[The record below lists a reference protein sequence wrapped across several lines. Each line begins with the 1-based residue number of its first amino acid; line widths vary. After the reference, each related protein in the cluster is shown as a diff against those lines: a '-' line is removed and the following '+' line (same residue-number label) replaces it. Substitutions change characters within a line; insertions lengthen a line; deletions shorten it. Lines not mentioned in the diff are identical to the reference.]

1 MTMDTKQAELTTAL
15 TALGPLFDNSWGKL
29 LWAWAEQYDLV
40 DGILAEMA
48 GCHNVATATGLSLDL
63 IGQGLRFPRELDEA
77 DQSYRARLM
86 LEIDIRSSQGTLE
99 EIRDLVARSLQI
111 DPATIL
117 IYQNKAPSLGLVD
130 LPYFVE
136 VSLNWKRLK
145 AELSTGLFKFSDNP
159 TVSTHASSKGFDTG
173 AWERVATVSTLPSVI
188 IVAILE
194 RILSTGV
201 QYVIA
206 VHGGF
211 KFADD
216 PTTSTHAS
224 QRGFDT
230 GRLRKTVVV

>member
-1 MTMDTKQAELTTAL
+1 MTMATKQAELTAAL
-15 TALGPLFDNSWGKL
+15 TAMGPLFDVSWGKL
-29 LWAWAEQYDLV
+29 LWAWAEQYDLL

-48 GCHNVATATGLSLDL
+48 GCHNVATATGHSLDL
-63 IGQGLRFPRELDEA
+63 IGQGLRFPREADET
-77 DQSYRARLM
+77 DQSYRLRLQ

-99 EIRDLVARSLQI
+99 EIRDLLARYLQI

-117 IYQNKAPSLGLVD
+117 LYQNKAPSLGLID

-145 AELSTGLFKFSDNP
+145 AELSSGLFKFSDNP
-159 TVSTHASSKGFDTG
+159 TVSTFSSSKGFDTG
-173 AWERVATVSTLPSVI
+173 AWERVATVTTLPSVI

-211 KFADD
+211 KFADH

-224 QRGFDT
+224 ARGFDT